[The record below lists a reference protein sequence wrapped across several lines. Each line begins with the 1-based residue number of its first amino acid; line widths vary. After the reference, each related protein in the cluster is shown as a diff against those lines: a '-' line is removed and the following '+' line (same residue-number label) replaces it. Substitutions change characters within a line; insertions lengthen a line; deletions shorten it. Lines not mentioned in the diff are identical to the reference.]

1 MSQLIYNDDMRQND
15 VKSALKSGMITLLG
29 KKEYL
34 DITVTDLV
42 KFSGVARASFYRSYS
57 SIDDVL
63 NDTCDDIKDYIVKT
77 YKPAFSSRDEKSII
91 NVIEFFL
98 KGIKQKTI
106 KLLDVLPE
114 NRKYLFLKFEQRMAF
129 YKKLPYET
137 IKERYRA
144 PVDVGIILSVAMTW
158 VYNDFEED
166 SHELAE
172 FIYSLLIKE

>member
-1 MSQLIYNDDMRQND
+1 MRQND
-15 VKSALKSGMITLLG
+15 VKSALKNGMIRLLS

-57 SIDDVL
+57 SIDDAL

-77 YKPAFSSRDEKSII
+77 YKPAFTSRDEKSI
-91 NVIEFFL
+91 VEAIEFFL
-98 KGIKQKTI
+98 IGIKQRTI

-129 YKKLPYET
+129 FKKLPYET
-137 IKERYRA
+137 IKDRYRA

-158 VYNDFEED
+158 AYNNFEED

-172 FIYSLLIKE
+172 FINSLLIKM

>member
-77 YKPAFSSRDEKSII
+77 YKPAFSSKDEKSIVEAI
-91 NVIEFFL
+91 DFFL
-98 KGIKQKTI
+98 KSIKQKTI
-106 KLLDVLPE
+106 KILEVLPE
-114 NRKYLFLKFEQRMAF
+114 NRKYLYLKFEQRMAF

-137 IKERYRA
+137 IKDRYRA
-144 PVDVGIILSVAMTW
+144 PVDLGIILSVAMTW
-158 VYNDFEED
+158 TYNGFEED
-166 SHELAE
+166 SHQLAE